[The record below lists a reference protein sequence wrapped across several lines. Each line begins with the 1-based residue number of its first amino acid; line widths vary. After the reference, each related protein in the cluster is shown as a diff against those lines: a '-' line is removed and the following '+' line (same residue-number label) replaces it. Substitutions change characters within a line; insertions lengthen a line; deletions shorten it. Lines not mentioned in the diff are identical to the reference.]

1 MAISLVNNLS
11 MNRSDTAV
19 ADQVWTATS
28 ATLSDFQA
36 AAGGAWNKLQ
46 KVTISDDA
54 LIEFDTTYITSAYS
68 VYKFII
74 SDLVPATDDKELYC
88 QFKHG
93 GSYQT
98 SANGWVVMQFNT
110 NSATV
115 NATGDSNSTQIRLT
129 NDNLGNTGGEN
140 SYWELTL
147 DNPLGTANVKK
158 MGGVGYIYDADQKYR
173 CDNFLGGSSYLGG
186 VVTAIDALK
195 FYMESGN
202 LTSGTITLYGIT
214 T

>member
-1 MAISLVNNLS
+1 
-11 MNRSDTAV
+11 
-19 ADQVWTATS
+19 
-28 ATLSDFQA
+28 
-36 AAGGAWNKLQ
+36 
-46 KVTISDDA
+46 
-54 LIEFDTTYITSAYS
+54 
-68 VYKFII
+68 
-74 SDLVPATDDKELYC
+74 
-88 QFKHG
+88 
-93 GSYQT
+93 
-98 SANGWVVMQFNT
+98 MQFNT

-158 MGGVGYIYDADQKYR
+158 MGGVGYIYDADQKYS
-173 CDNFLGGSSYLGG
+173 CNNFLGGSSYLGG